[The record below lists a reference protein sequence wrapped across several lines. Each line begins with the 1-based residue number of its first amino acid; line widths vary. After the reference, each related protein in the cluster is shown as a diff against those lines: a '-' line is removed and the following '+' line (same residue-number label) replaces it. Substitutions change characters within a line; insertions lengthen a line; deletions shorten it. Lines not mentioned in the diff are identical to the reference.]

1 MEGREY
7 RTKGFKEVSIGAP
20 NVRRQKSKLDLAG
33 EIFKKMHFIQDPRP
47 LAYESFNY
55 IFPSFLSTFLVCLGR
70 RSKGREGKVGFY
82 FLLFSFF
89 PRYLKIFIWL

>member
-7 RTKGFKEVSIGAP
+7 KTKGFKEVSIGAP

-33 EIFKKMHFIQDPRP
+33 EIFKSMHFIQDPRP
-47 LAYESFNY
+47 LTYESFNY
-55 IFPSFLSTFLVCLGR
+55 IFPSSFSTFLVCLGR
-70 RSKGREGKVGFY
+70 SKDREGKVGFY